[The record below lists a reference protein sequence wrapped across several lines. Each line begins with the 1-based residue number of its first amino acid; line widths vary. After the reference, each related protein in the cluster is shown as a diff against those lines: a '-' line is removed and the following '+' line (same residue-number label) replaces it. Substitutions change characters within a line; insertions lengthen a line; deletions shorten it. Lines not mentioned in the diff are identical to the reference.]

1 MADII
6 YLFTDKENNKS
17 IEEARRI
24 LLKAKKYKQKYI
36 PEFIRRKAIGGD

>member
-6 YLFTDKENNKS
+6 YLYPEKNKS

-24 LLKAKKYKQKYI
+24 LLKARKYKQKYI
-36 PEFIRRKAIGGD
+36 PEFIRRKAIGGGN

>member
-6 YLFTDKENNKS
+6 YLYPEKNKS
-17 IEEARRI
+17 TKEARRI

-36 PEFIRRKAIGGD
+36 PEFILRKAIGGGS

>member
-6 YLFTDKENNKS
+6 YLYPEKNKS

-24 LLKAKKYKQKYI
+24 LLKARKYKQKYI
-36 PEFIRRKAIGGD
+36 PKFILRKAIGGGS